1 MTHDAQLSERIEMEV
16 PHGLT
21 NQLSANV
28 LRQCFRFP
36 QSKLGGRWAGLARLC
51 IDHLGAIAK
60 RPKARMV
67 WHGHC
72 SLNNHSSPLA
82 LLDWKGFDEWIGR
95 CAGRPYECFG
105 GNLSVAQNHDA
116 GSSVGQTRVQAERH
130 APLFHPL
137 QRIT

>member
-60 RPKARMV
+60 RPKARMA

-82 LLDWKGFDEWIGR
+82 LLDWEGFDEGIGR
-95 CAGRPYECFG
+95 CPGRPYETFG
-105 GNLSVAQNHDA
+105 GAQLPPPNADA
-116 GSSVGQTRVQAERH
+116 GGGVRHKRDQAEQ
-130 APLFHPL
+130 AC
-137 QRIT
+137 QRY